1 MRHDG
6 ILDTRWVAA
15 AALVLAAHA
24 AGWHALQQAL
34 QRQAEAHVS
43 TSQASP
49 RRLAWVE
56 LRESI
61 RSSMQSELGMPTES
75 AIKPV
80 PEPLL
85 KPSPPP
91 KRAPRVQGKAFH
103 PSSTAAMPPPVP
115 DAVEAPAHPGALLP
129 LLQAHPPAAQRLHFE
144 VTKLQTNAVH
154 SEGASAQTPPGE
166 ATLEWSYEAADRY
179 RIHFVSAGEGAAN
192 HRWVSEG
199 TVDAQHGFKPE
210 RMAARSKGRSAAVV
224 NFEHA
229 GQRAWFSGPRPE
241 QALAQ
246 GAQDRLS
253 WLVQL
258 PAVLSADP
266 KLREVGAE
274 VAMQV
279 LGPRGEASVWRF
291 TVLGPQRL
299 GLDASVVVDTL
310 VLERLGEHLHDT
322 DVKVWLDAAPPH
334 LPWRWQWHLRVL
346 RAPPTVWTRRVMN
359 PTNP

>member
-6 ILDTRWVAA
+6 VLDTRWVVA

-24 AGWHALQQAL
+24 VGWHALQQAL
-34 QRQAEAHVS
+34 QQETAAHVS
-43 TSQASP
+43 AAQASP
-49 RRLAWVE
+49 RHLAWVE
-56 LRESI
+56 LRE
-61 RSSMQSELGMPTES
+61 P

-80 PEPLL
+80 PEPVL

-91 KRAPRVQGKAFH
+91 KREPRVQAKALN
-103 PSSTAAMPPPVP
+103 PSPRATTPPAVAST
-115 DAVEAPAHPGALLP
+115 VEVLAHPTALLP
-129 LLQAHPPAAQRLHFE
+129 LLQAKPPAAQRLHFE
-144 VTKLQTNAVH
+144 VTKLQTNAVP
-154 SEGASAQTPPGE
+154 SEAGLAQNPPGE

-179 RIHFVSAGEGAAN
+179 RIDFVSAGEGAAN

-291 TVLGPQRL
+291 VVHAPQRL
-299 GLDASVVVDTL
+299 ALDATVAVDTL
-310 VLERLGEHLHDT
+310 VVERLGEHLHDT

-334 LPWRWQWHLRVL
+334 LPWRWHWHLRVL